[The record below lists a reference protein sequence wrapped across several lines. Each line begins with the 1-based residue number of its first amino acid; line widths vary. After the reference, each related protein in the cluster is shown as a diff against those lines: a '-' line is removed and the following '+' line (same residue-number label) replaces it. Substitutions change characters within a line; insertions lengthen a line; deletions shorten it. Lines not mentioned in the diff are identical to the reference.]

1 MKEIDW
7 IDLYETIMCKLYQR
21 KYDKLFERLSKLS
34 ERSYKV
40 ENIVRNNKH
49 SNQLTKEQRK
59 IIKDYWKKYT
69 SDINF
74 KNFNFYM
81 SHSKEFNPR
90 YISNELFA
98 GYIEDYFNN
107 LKLAPAFGDK
117 NYFELYLNGF
127 KIPKTYIHCVDGTFL
142 NDKYEIINQDAV
154 INILLANI
162 PFVIKET
169 ISTSQ
174 GDGVKIVEKAN
185 LDELTYL
192 INNLKGKNYIF
203 QEKIKQCD
211 LLAQFNNS
219 SVNVIR
225 IVTYM
230 LDNKIYTS
238 NSKFRVGLGDSNVL
252 GENVVNFFIDSN
264 GKLSNDGFDSN
275 GLFYENL
282 LYKMV
287 GHDVIIPNIN
297 QIKDLVMK
305 AAQRI
310 PHFKLIGW
318 DIAIDKK
325 YEPVIIEYNITS
337 LAPDFLQLNGIPFF
351 EDNTENVLEQVFVK
365 KREKKIG
372 LKSDQYI

>member
-107 LKLAPAFGDK
+107 LKLAPSFGDK

-225 IVTYM
+225 IFTYM

-318 DIAIDKK
+318 DIAIDEK

-351 EDNTENVLEQVFVK
+351 EDNTENVLEKVFVK

>member
-107 LKLAPAFGDK
+107 LKLVPAFGDK

-225 IVTYM
+225 IFTYM

-318 DIAIDKK
+318 DIAIDEK

-351 EDNTENVLEQVFVK
+351 EDNTENVLEKVFVK

>member
-98 GYIEDYFNN
+98 GYIEDYYNN
-107 LKLAPAFGDK
+107 LKLAPDFEDK

-225 IVTYM
+225 IFTYM

-351 EDNTENVLEQVFVK
+351 EDNTENVLEKVFVK

>member
-21 KYDKLFERLSKLS
+21 KYNKLFERLSKLS

-90 YISNELFA
+90 YISNELFS
-98 GYIEDYFNN
+98 GYIEDCFNN

-154 INILLANI
+154 INILLVNI

-203 QEKIKQCD
+203 QEKIKQCG

-225 IVTYM
+225 IFTYM

-264 GKLSNDGFDSN
+264 GKLNNDGFDSN

-318 DIAIDKK
+318 DIAIDEK

-351 EDNTENVLEQVFVK
+351 EDNTENVLEKVFVK

>member
-21 KYDKLFERLSKLS
+21 KYDKLFERLSKIS

-69 SDINF
+69 SDFNF

-81 SHSKEFNPR
+81 SHSKEFDPR

-107 LKLAPAFGDK
+107 LKLASAFGDK

-192 INNLKGKNYIF
+192 INNLEGKNYIF
-203 QEKIKQCD
+203 QEKIKQCN
-211 LLAQFNNS
+211 LLTQFNNS

-225 IVTYM
+225 IFTYM
-230 LDNKIYTS
+230 LDDKIYTS

-252 GENVVNFFIDSN
+252 GEDVVNFFIDSN

-275 GLFYENL
+275 GIFYENL
-282 LYKMV
+282 LYKMA

-318 DIAIDKK
+318 DIAIDEK

-351 EDNTENVLEQVFVK
+351 EDNTENVLEKVFVK

>member
-21 KYDKLFERLSKLS
+21 KYNKLFERLSKLS

-59 IIKDYWKKYT
+59 NIKDYWKKYT

-90 YISNELFA
+90 YISNELFS
-98 GYIEDYFNN
+98 GYIEDCFNN

-203 QEKIKQCD
+203 QEKIKQCG

-225 IVTYM
+225 IFTYM

-264 GKLSNDGFDSN
+264 GKLNNDGFDSN

-318 DIAIDKK
+318 DIAIDEK

-351 EDNTENVLEQVFVK
+351 EDNTENVLEKVFVK

>member
-21 KYDKLFERLSKLS
+21 KYNKLFERLSKLS

-90 YISNELFA
+90 YISNELFS
-98 GYIEDYFNN
+98 GYIEDCFNN

-203 QEKIKQCD
+203 QEKIKQCG

-225 IVTYM
+225 IFTYM

-264 GKLSNDGFDSN
+264 GKLNNDGFDSN

-318 DIAIDKK
+318 DIAIDEK

-351 EDNTENVLEQVFVK
+351 EDNTENVLEKVFVK
-365 KREKKIG
+365 KIEKKIG

>member
-1 MKEIDW
+1 
-7 IDLYETIMCKLYQR
+7 
-21 KYDKLFERLSKLS
+21 
-34 ERSYKV
+34 
-40 ENIVRNNKH
+40 
-49 SNQLTKEQRK
+49 
-59 IIKDYWKKYT
+59 
-69 SDINF
+69 
-74 KNFNFYM
+74 
-81 SHSKEFNPR
+81 
-90 YISNELFA
+90 
-98 GYIEDYFNN
+98 
-107 LKLAPAFGDK
+107 
-117 NYFELYLNGF
+117 
-127 KIPKTYIHCVDGTFL
+127 
-142 NDKYEIINQDAV
+142 
-154 INILLANI
+154 
-162 PFVIKET
+162 
-169 ISTSQ
+169 
-174 GDGVKIVEKAN
+174 
-185 LDELTYL
+185 
-192 INNLKGKNYIF
+192 
-203 QEKIKQCD
+203 
-211 LLAQFNNS
+211 
-219 SVNVIR
+219 
-225 IVTYM
+225 M

-252 GENVVNFFIDSN
+252 GEDVVNFFIDSN

-318 DIAIDKK
+318 DIAIDEK

-351 EDNTENVLEQVFVK
+351 EDNTENVLEKVFVK

>member
-1 MKEIDW
+1 
-7 IDLYETIMCKLYQR
+7 
-21 KYDKLFERLSKLS
+21 
-34 ERSYKV
+34 
-40 ENIVRNNKH
+40 
-49 SNQLTKEQRK
+49 
-59 IIKDYWKKYT
+59 
-69 SDINF
+69 
-74 KNFNFYM
+74 M

-225 IVTYM
+225 IFTYM

-252 GENVVNFFIDSN
+252 GEDVVNFFIDSN
-264 GKLSNDGFDSN
+264 GKLSTDGFDSN

-318 DIAIDKK
+318 DIAIDEK

-351 EDNTENVLEQVFVK
+351 ADNTENVLEKVFVK